1 MIKTINF
8 HIKELELMKTYP
20 KDIYYL
26 GNTDLLKNK
35 KISIVGARR
44 PNQYARTITHEL
56 SHKLSK
62 QGITIVSGG
71 AMGIDTIAHKAA
83 ALDNTIMVAGT
94 GLHKRYPSINKNM
107 IKDIEEKG
115 LVLSL
120 FEENTP
126 SFIYNFPIRNELVV
140 ALGDILIV
148 SFAEPNSGTLRSVE
162 FALKMNKE
170 IYVLP
175 HRVNESKG
183 SNSLLNNS
191 LAKAIYDVDEFI
203 EQISSKKQNKIKD
216 EFLLYCKN
224 NPTYEEAIK
233 LYGSKVY
240 EYELVSKIKI
250 VDGKIVIS

>member
-8 HIKELELMKTYP
+8 HIKELDLMKTYP

-26 GNTDLLKNK
+26 GNTKLLKNK

-44 PNQYARTITHEL
+44 PNQYARTMTHEL

-83 ALDNTIMVAGT
+83 GLGNTIMVAGT

-120 FEENTP
+120 FQENTP

-175 HRVNESKG
+175 HRLNESKG
-183 SNSLLNNS
+183 SNNLLKNS

-233 LYGSKVY
+233 LYASKVY
-240 EYELVSKIKI
+240 EYELASKIKI
-250 VDGKIVIS
+250 VNGKIVVN